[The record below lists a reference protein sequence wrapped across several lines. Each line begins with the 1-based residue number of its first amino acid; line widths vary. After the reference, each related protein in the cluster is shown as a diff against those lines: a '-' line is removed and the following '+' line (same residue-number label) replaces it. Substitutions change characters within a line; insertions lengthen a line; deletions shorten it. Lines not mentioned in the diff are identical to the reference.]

1 MSLKFQQDGSATIS
15 NVTSI
20 FIRPIRL
27 QNSLNMNSNG
37 AVLKYEEHCDNNYKL
52 KRFVFLQHL
61 YSLATK
67 ILTLNDKHQS
77 LNLFVILHKLVSITY
92 VQNSVDKARL

>member
-1 MSLKFQQDGSATIS
+1 MNGSITPKI
-15 NVTSI
+15 TK
-20 FIRPIRL
+20 L
-27 QNSLNMNSNG
+27 QSLNFATKRNSNG
-37 AVLKYEEHCDNNYKL
+37 GVLKYEEHCDNRYYKL

-92 VQNSVDKARL
+92 VSTKFC